1 MSLRITKC
9 KIWGSRS
16 AIKSTERHLELS
28 STEYNPFVFII
39 LKITRLK
46 IPHLKKVCSNKIKSV
61 KHISEDEIPRPF
73 YVCVV
78 VVFGAISTSAP
89 WTAT

>member
-28 STEYNPFVFII
+28 STEYNPFFII

-61 KHISEDEIPRPF
+61 KHISEDEIPRAF
-73 YVCVV
+73 FVCVVV

>member
-28 STEYNPFVFII
+28 STEYNPFFHNSENNS
-39 LKITRLK
+39 LKNTTFE
-46 IPHLKKVCSNKIKSV
+46 KSLF
-61 KHISEDEIPRPF
+61 KQDKISEAHKRR
-73 YVCVV
+73 
-78 VVFGAISTSAP
+78 
-89 WTAT
+89 